1 MEKKNVLVVVDM
13 QNDFVD
19 GSLGSPEAQAI
30 VDNVVR
36 EIQNKDYNYIVYTLD
51 THETNY
57 LETLEGKNL
66 PVEHCIQDTA
76 GWLLN
81 TKIANA
87 IAERTSMDNYGFSL
101 CKINRVE
108 KNTFGYEFINDYI
121 PTGVDSI
128 TVCGLCTDVCVISN
142 ALVLRMYN
150 RNVPMYYVED
160 ACAGVTPEKH
170 KAACNVME
178 SCQIYKK

>member
-66 PVEHCIQDTA
+66 PVEHCIKDTA

-87 IAERTSMDNYGFSL
+87 IAERVSMDNYGFSL
-101 CKINRVE
+101 CRINHVE

-121 PTGVDSI
+121 PIGVDSI